1 MNAGYIRTA
10 AILAA
15 MTCGALLPQA
25 HVLEGAI
32 RWLIM
37 GMLFFVFLQ
46 VRLHREAVQRS
57 HAVLFAA
64 NVAMGFAAWGLGWLV
79 GGRDLA
85 LAAFFAGITPTAAA
99 APVIISF
106 MRGRV
111 DYVVAAFLLTNLGIA
126 ALLPVLLPL
135 VLGRAAP
142 ALMAQVFASVGLII
156 FVPLGVAWLLRL
168 AHPSAAAWP
177 ARMRNFS
184 FGLWLVSMFIITAR
198 ASDFIR
204 SQVETPARTLLEIA
218 GVIIVVCAANFALGR
233 AVGGRTFSREASQS
247 LGQKNTAFTVYL
259 ALTYASPLVALGPTF
274 YIVCHNLWNSWQ
286 LHRAGRA
293 QPSPP
298 DPGQA

>member
-1 MNAGYIRTA
+1 MNAGHLRTA
-10 AILAA
+10 AILTA

-46 VRLHREAVQRS
+46 VRAHREALRPS
-57 HAVLFAA
+57 HALLFAA
-64 NVAMGFAAWGLGWLV
+64 NIAMGFAAWGLGWMV

-106 MRGRV
+106 LRGRI

-135 VLGRAAP
+135 VLGRAVP
-142 ALMAQVFASVGLII
+142 ALMGQVFASVGLVI
-156 FVPLGVAWLLRL
+156 FVPL
-168 AHPSAAAWP
+168 AAAWILRLVHPP
-177 ARMRNFS
+177 ASAWPAHLRNFS
-184 FGLWLVSMFIITAR
+184 FGLWLTSMFIITAR
-198 ASDFIR
+198 ASHFIR
-204 SQVETPARTLLEIA
+204 TQAEAPGRTLLQIA
-218 GVIIVVCAANFALGR
+218 TVTAIVCAANFAVGR
-233 AVGGRTFSREASQS
+233 VIGGREFRREASQS

-274 YIVCHNLWNSWQ
+274 YIICHNLWNSWQ
-286 LHRAGRA
+286 LQRAGRKDGRA
-293 QPSPP
+293 GPP
-298 DPGQA
+298 

>member
-1 MNAGYIRTA
+1 MNAGHLRTL
-10 AILAA
+10 AILTA

-37 GMLFFVFLQ
+37 GMLFLVFLQ
-46 VRLHREAVQRS
+46 VRFHREALQPS
-57 HAVLFAA
+57 HALLFAA
-64 NVAMGFAAWGLGWLV
+64 NLAMGFAAWGFGWLV

-106 MRGRV
+106 LRGRV

-126 ALLPVLLPL
+126 ALLPFLLPL
-135 VLGRAAP
+135 VLGRAVP
-142 ALMAQVFASVGLII
+142 ALMAQVFASVGQVI
-156 FVPLGVAWLLRL
+156 FVPLALAWLLRL
-168 AHPSAAAWP
+168 AHPPAAAWP
-177 ARMRNFS
+177 GRLRNFS
-184 FGLWLVSMFIITAR
+184 FGLWLGSMFIITAR

-204 SQVETPARTLLEIA
+204 GQAETPVRTLVGIA
-218 GVIIVVCAANFALGR
+218 VVTAFVCAANFALGR
-233 AVGGRTFSREASQS
+233 LVGGREFRREASQS

-274 YIVCHNLWNSWQ
+274 YIVCHNLWNAWQ
-286 LHRAGRA
+286 LHRLGRA
-293 QPSPP
+293 ASREERP
-298 DPGQA
+298 

>member
-1 MNAGYIRTA
+1 MNAGHIRTL
-10 AILAA
+10 AILTA

-46 VRLHREAVQRS
+46 VRVHRKALQPS
-57 HAVLFAA
+57 HAGLFAA
-64 NVAMGFAAWGLGWLV
+64 NLAMGFVAWGIGWTV

-111 DYVVAAFLLTNLGIA
+111 DYVVAAFLLTNLGVA
-126 ALLPVLLPL
+126 ALLPLLLPV
-135 VLGRAAP
+135 VLGRAVP
-142 ALMAQVFASVGLII
+142 SLMGQVLASVGLVI
-156 FVPLGVAWLLRL
+156 FVPLAAAWLLRL
-168 AHPSAAAWP
+168 VYPAAVEWP
-177 ARMRNFS
+177 PRMRNFS
-184 FGLWLVSMFIITAR
+184 FGLWLASMFIITAR
-198 ASDFIR
+198 ASDFVR
-204 SQVETPARTLLEIA
+204 NQVETPARTLLEIA
-218 GVIIVVCAANFALGR
+218 GVIAVVCAANFALGR
-233 AVGGRTFSREASQS
+233 LVGGREFRREASQA

-274 YIVCHNLWNSWQ
+274 YIVCHNLWNAWQ
-286 LHRAGRA
+286 LHRVGRTR
-293 QPSPP
+293 PP
-298 DPGQA
+298 ATNG